1 LERRPWTSLVVLTR
15 EGGDPFEGSARLVE
29 LFRWLRGEGS
39 PGTVI
44 TDATGARVTD
54 PYRVNWR
61 NFPLQDALDEI
72 QRSNR

>member
-1 LERRPWTSLVVLTR
+1 M
-15 EGGDPFEGSARLVE
+15 RLVE